1 MNLFHNLNR
10 FQRQIAITDSSTKS
24 STTKNPD
31 FANKIIQL
39 AINRTGKSKP
49 TPDSVNE
56 IAAPAS
62 APNDLLPNRE
72 EIEKNKQDVNAL
84 NNDLQLLSTLL
95 GRPIS
100 EKDIPQ
106 LKQSTSTQQN
116 RPPIESNVPTTTE
129 RTKKITSTNPALV
142 REVELLQTI
151 LQKQQTTPKSTSD
164 LFLPGVEPADAYGK
178 TNDALLATILKQRGI
193 GPAHNN
199 IPADLFPTTTT
210 TTPRPRQQFPV
221 RSSRPI
227 LDGLT
232 WLWRTWQDTAPGG
245 NRQQTSTSSRTRT
258 RGLMPTD
265 TAPAQ
270 SAQNDHLTFDDG
282 LDSDTSSVRI
292 QN

>member
-1 MNLFHNLNR
+1 MPIDL
-10 FQRQIAITDSSTKS
+10 KP
-24 STTKNPD
+24 NPD
-31 FANKIIQL
+31 
-39 AINRTGKSKP
+39 
-49 TPDSVNE
+49 
-56 IAAPAS
+56 
-62 APNDLLPNRE
+62 
-72 EIEKNKQDVNAL
+72 EIEKNKQDVDAL
-84 NNDLQLLSTLL
+84 NNDLKLLSTLL

-106 LKQSTSTQQN
+106 LTQSTATQQT
-116 RPPIESNVPTTTE
+116 RPPVESKAPTTTE
-129 RTKKITSTNPALV
+129 RTKKITSTPALI

-199 IPADLFPTTTT
+199 IPVDLFSSTTTT
-210 TTPRPRQQFPV
+210 TSRPRQQYPA

-227 LDGLT
+227 LDGLA
-232 WLWRTWQDTAPGG
+232 WLWRTWQETAPGG
-245 NRQQTSTSSRTRT
+245 NRQSTSQSSRTRT
-258 RGLMPTD
+258 RGLAPTD

-270 SAQNDHLTFDDG
+270 SSQNGHLSFDDG

-292 QN
+292 QTAVLLARRALPQKHQ

>member
-1 MNLFHNLNR
+1 M
-10 FQRQIAITDSSTKS
+10 
-24 STTKNPD
+24 
-31 FANKIIQL
+31 

-49 TPDSVNE
+49 TPDSINE
-56 IAAPAS
+56 IAEQPS
-62 APNDLLPNRE
+62 VPDDLKPNRE
-72 EIEKNKQDVNAL
+72 EIEKNKQDVAAL

-106 LKQSTSTQQN
+106 LTQSTATQHT
-116 RPPIESNVPTTTE
+116 RPPIESKAPTTTE
-129 RTKKITSTNPALV
+129 RTPKVTSTNPALI

-151 LQKQQTTPKSTSD
+151 LQKTQTTPKSTSD
-164 LFLPGVEPADAYGK
+164 LFIPGVEPADAYGK

-199 IPADLFPTTTT
+199 IPADLFPSTTT
-210 TTPRPRQQFPV
+210 TTPRPRQQYPA

-227 LDGLT
+227 LDGLA

-245 NRQQTSTSSRTRT
+245 RPSSATSTSSRTRT
-258 RGLMPTD
+258 RGAVPTD

-270 SAQNDHLTFDDG
+270 SAHNGHLPFDEG

-292 QN
+292 

>member
-1 MNLFHNLNR
+1 M
-10 FQRQIAITDSSTKS
+10 
-24 STTKNPD
+24 
-31 FANKIIQL
+31 
-39 AINRTGKSKP
+39 AINRTGKSEPK
-49 TPDSVNE
+49 PDSINE
-56 IAAPAS
+56 IAAQPS
-62 APNDLLPNRE
+62 TPNDLKPNVDE
-72 EIEKNKQDVNAL
+72 FEKNKQDVAAL
-84 NNDLQLLSTLL
+84 NNDLKLLSTLL

-106 LKQSTSTQQN
+106 LTQSTGTQQT
-116 RPPIESNVPTTTE
+116 RPPIESNAPTTTE
-129 RTKKITSTNPALV
+129 RTKKITSTNPALI

-151 LQKQQTTPKSTSD
+151 LQKQQTTPKTSSD
-164 LFLPGVEPADAYGK
+164 LYLPGVEPSDAYGK

-199 IPADLFPTTTT
+199 IPVDLFSTTTT
-210 TTPRPRQQFPV
+210 TQRPRQQYPA

-245 NRQQTSTSSRTRT
+245 HQPAPSSSRTRT

-270 SAQNDHLTFDDG
+270 SAQNGHLTFDEG
-282 LDSDTSSVRI
+282 LDSDTSSV
-292 QN
+292 